1 LITMKVLAF
10 GIVKE
15 IFSGSSIDLEFDN
28 ELTVADIK
36 RKLET
41 QYPKLKVLAS
51 YAVAVNDEYAA
62 DDLVIKDNDE
72 VAIIPPV
79 SGG

>member
-1 LITMKVLAF
+1 MKVLAF

-15 IFSGSSIDLEFDN
+15 IFSSSSIDLEFDN
-28 ELTVADIK
+28 ELTVADVK
-36 RKLET
+36 RKLEM
-41 QYPKLKVLAS
+41 QYPKLKALAS

-62 DDLVIKDNDE
+62 NDLVIKVNDE

>member
-1 LITMKVLAF
+1 MKVLAF

-28 ELTVADIK
+28 ELTVADVK

-41 QYPKLKVLAS
+41 QYPKLKALAF
-51 YAVAVNDEYAA
+51 YAVAVNDEYAEN
-62 DDLVIKDNDE
+62 DLVIKDNDE

>member
-1 LITMKVLAF
+1 MNVLAF

-15 IFSGSSIDLEFDN
+15 IFNGSCVDISTREVITVGEFKKVLEN
-28 ELTVADIK
+28 T
-36 RKLET
+36 
-41 QYPKLKVLAS
+41 YPKLKELGS
-51 YAVAVNDEYAA
+51 FMIAVNDEYAA
-62 DDLVIKDNDE
+62 MDVVIKDGDE

>member
-1 LITMKVLAF
+1 MVIDILAF

-15 IFSGSSIDLEFDN
+15 ILNSGSVAIRVDGVMTVT
-28 ELTVADIK
+28 ELKAD
-36 RKLET
+36 LET
-41 QYPKLKVLAS
+41 QYPRLQQLAS
-51 YAVAVNDEYAA
+51 FMIAVNGVYANDET
-62 DDLVIKDNDE
+62 VINAGDE